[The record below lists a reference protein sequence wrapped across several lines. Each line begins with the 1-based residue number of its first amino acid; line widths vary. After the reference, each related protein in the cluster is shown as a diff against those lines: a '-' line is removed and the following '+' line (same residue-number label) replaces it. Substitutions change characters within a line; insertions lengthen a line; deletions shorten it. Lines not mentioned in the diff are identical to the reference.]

1 MTFYVKYDIIFLT
14 IKPTILRKAIM
25 LDYEKIQKE
34 RKKLIRHEIR
44 KCKIALL
51 KNFLP
56 ISVFLSNVKTR
67 LTKESRNILKKE
79 DTKYMELSVLGLQ

>member
-1 MTFYVKYDIIFLT
+1 
-14 IKPTILRKAIM
+14 M

-51 KNFLP
+51 KNFLNGKDADVRVFVECERKTYEGVKKYFEERGYQVYGIVCPWPSIMISFPKEKAFPP
-56 ISVFLSNVKTR
+56 IL
-67 LTKESRNILKKE
+67 
-79 DTKYMELSVLGLQ
+79 